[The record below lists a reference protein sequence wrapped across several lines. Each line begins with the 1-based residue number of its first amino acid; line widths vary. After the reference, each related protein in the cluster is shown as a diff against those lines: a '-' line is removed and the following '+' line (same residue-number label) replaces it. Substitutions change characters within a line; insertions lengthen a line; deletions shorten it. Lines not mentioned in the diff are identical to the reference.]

1 MSGIQS
7 LLAIGALMLFGL
19 VTLRF
24 NSAVVQNISLE
35 VENKVYLTA
44 FSLADDKIEEIKEKA
59 FDEETI
65 TFRAINPDELSNLG
79 PDAGESNR
87 KLFDDIDDYD
97 NDTTHIGLPY
107 VENFIVSTRVY
118 YADPTNLNLILTS
131 GKSYYKRVDVQV
143 TSEHLSNP
151 VNLSFIFTL
160 HSK

>member
-1 MSGIQS
+1 MSGVQS
-7 LLAIGALMLFGL
+7 LLAIGALMFFGL

-24 NSAVVQNISLE
+24 NSSVIQNISLE

-65 TFRAINPDELSNLG
+65 TFRAINTDELSNIG
-79 PDAGESNR
+79 PDNGENNR
-87 KLFDDIDDYD
+87 KLFDDVDDFH
-97 NDTTHIGLPY
+97 NDTVHVGLPY
-107 VENFIVSTRVY
+107 VENFVVHTKVY
-118 YADPTNLNLILTS
+118 YADPTNLNLILTT